1 MSEMTTKDLT
11 TYLKYA
17 AELESS
23 VYRQERALAQAKK
36 DCVYREPYKQHIAQP
51 KNQANGMIRPTA
63 PIKAKTSTLAKF
75 LIAWGVFQGGL
86 GVMALIVV
94 PDSIVMGLLNVAFGA
109 LALWAGFA
117 SKRSED
123 NYYSRK
129 YQTYMEDLHA
139 YNTRKAEAEKTY
151 ESELASYNIA
161 VVDAQEEYDKACV
174 IAKRQF
180 GYAEDAVKLLHAPLS
195 ETKRALKKLY
205 ETDIIFPKYRDM
217 VAMCTMY
224 EYFASGRCS
233 QLTGPDGAY
242 NLYEAELRQNLI
254 INRLDTI
261 VNSLEAI
268 KQNQY
273 TLYQEMR
280 ETNKTLNNIS
290 SDIRGILNNTED
302 IANTSRITAHCSYV
316 TAKNTD
322 AIKYI
327 SLING

>member
-75 LIAWGVFQGGL
+75 LIGLAIFLCIFGTVSLIFPIDFVGGSL
-86 GVMALIVV
+86 FIIAC
-94 PDSIVMGLLNVAFGA
+94 GA
-109 LALWAGFA
+109 ISLWAGI
-117 SKRSED
+117 SEKRAED

-129 YQTYMEDLHA
+129 YQAYMEDLHA

-151 ESELASYNIA
+151 KSELASYNVA
-161 VVDAQEEYDKACV
+161 VVTAQEEYDKACV

-180 GYAEDAVKLLHAPLS
+180 AYAEDAVKLLDAPLY

-233 QLTGPDGAY
+233 QLTGSDGAY